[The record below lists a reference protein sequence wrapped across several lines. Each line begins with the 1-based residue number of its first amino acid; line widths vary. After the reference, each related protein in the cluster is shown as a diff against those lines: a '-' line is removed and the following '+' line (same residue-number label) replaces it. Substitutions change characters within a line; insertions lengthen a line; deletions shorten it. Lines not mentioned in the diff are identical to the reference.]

1 MTTVMRTLVAGV
13 GHHDL
18 CDGSLGPHLARNLQA
33 EPWPEAIVV
42 EDLSYGPIHV
52 VHRLNEEEPP
62 FRRWV
67 VVGAVRR
74 GRPAGTVVAYRWDR
88 QLPELEEIQ
97 ARVGEAVTGVVGL
110 DNLLIVTTALGAAP
124 PANVV
129 VEVEPELEAMGDAFS
144 APVRRALPQAAALVR
159 AAALDGHAANAL
171 PEAPLGGPVCAPGA
185 GAWHQDLPI
194 SER

>member
-1 MTTVMRTLVAGV
+1 MTGLMRTLVAGV

-18 CDGSLGPHLARNLQA
+18 CDCSIGPHLAQRLQA
-33 EPWPEAIVV
+33 EPWPEGIVV

-52 VHRLNEEEPP
+52 VHRLNEEQPP

-74 GRPAGTVVAYRWDR
+74 GRAAGSVAAYRWDR
-88 QLPELEEIQ
+88 QLPDVEEIQ

-124 PANVV
+124 PAIFV
-129 VEVEPELEAMGDAFS
+129 VEVEPELETMGDELS
-144 APVRRALPQAAALVR
+144 QPVRRALPRAAALVR
-159 AAALDGHAANAL
+159 EAALDARAGDAL
-171 PEAPLGGPVCAPGA
+171 PEAPLGGFA
-185 GAWHQDLPI
+185 I
-194 SER
+194 TSESGS